1 MILELE
7 QACWSTAKQ
16 AIEVS
21 ALKAQVTV
29 LTSFECLSHSAY
41 QIMAYAFASR
51 CSKTL
56 VLALGL
62 PLHLV
67 SSPLLGQAN

>member
-1 MILELE
+1 MNLGLDRVS
-7 QACWSTAKQ
+7 CSTAKQ

-41 QIMAYAFASR
+41 QTMAYVFASQ

-56 VLALGL
+56 VLALSL